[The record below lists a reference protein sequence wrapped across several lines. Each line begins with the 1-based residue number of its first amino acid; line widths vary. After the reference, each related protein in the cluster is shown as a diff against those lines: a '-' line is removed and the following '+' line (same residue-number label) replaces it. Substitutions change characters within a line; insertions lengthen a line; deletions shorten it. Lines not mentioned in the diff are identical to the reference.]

1 VGAVYLAGEWQGAL
15 LLETW
20 AEQAFVWTHKLMAI
34 PLPRRLDDDV
44 RDSVGELANM
54 VAGNLKS
61 LLPVETALSM
71 PSVIEGR
78 QFTLRLV
85 GGHQKIK
92 VDFAS
97 PEGPFAVTLVQLT
110 DG

>member
-1 VGAVYLAGEWQGAL
+1 
-15 LLETW
+15 
-20 AEQAFVWTHKLMAI
+20 
-34 PLPRRLDDDV
+34 
-44 RDSVGELANM
+44 M

-71 PSVIEGR
+71 PLVIEGR